1 MSRPPLDELI
11 REFERLSL
19 DEHLFWQFKNDEDL
33 DVCVSFRRAD
43 PRPWSVWLKLSPD
56 ASRQTCSG
64 THVIPILNAFRVNEN
79 KFGEEIS
86 GALLVQAAYADE
98 FIHQVSAIVGDEAVR
113 MSIRET
119 QKFIKELGSTIG
131 QLLDKKEDTQTI
143 DNSAHSERPA
153 TSTLDAGNDSR
164 LTKHHL
170 RIIKK

>member
-19 DEHLFWQFKNDEDL
+19 DEHLFWQFKNDEEL

-64 THVIPILNAFRVNEN
+64 THVLPILNAFRVNEN

-86 GALLVQAAYADE
+86 SALLVQAAYADE

-119 QKFIKELGSTIG
+119 QKFIKDLGSTIG
-131 QLLDKKEDTQTI
+131 QLLEKNEDDKTTEH
-143 DNSAHSERPA
+143 SAQIERPA
-153 TSTLDAGNDSR
+153 ITVQDTANDARS
-164 LTKHHL
+164 TKHHL